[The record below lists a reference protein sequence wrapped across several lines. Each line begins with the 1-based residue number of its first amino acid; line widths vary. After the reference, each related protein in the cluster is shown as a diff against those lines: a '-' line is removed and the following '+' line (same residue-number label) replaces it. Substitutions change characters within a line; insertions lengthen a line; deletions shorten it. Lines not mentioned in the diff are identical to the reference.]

1 LKNELALARPQRAAA
16 GAALAI
22 TLVLAACGD
31 DGPTAPDDLPA
42 RPELVSP
49 APGAQLTTDTPLFTV
64 LNARGYDRGEAEYR
78 FSVGV
83 AATGTEI
90 AAATLPAGDGHTA
103 MRFDKP
109 LLRGA
114 TLSWRVT
121 ATRRGTD
128 AISSEPATFK
138 LPATS
143 CPRPPTPFAQRL
155 VDWWIPACS
164 LAVNFY
170 NDPEE
175 VLGSPDAAE
184 IAPNLY
190 RGMVSL
196 GTAGYVV
203 VDMEGCAADG
213 AGDDVRVYQTV
224 SQEPVTL
231 YAGSSPQ
238 GPWVLLEARKPCGA
252 RVPGVF
258 SRGCTFDLGRAG
270 LEEARYFKVEDGEL
284 YPCPGGSGSDGADID
299 AVEVLNFR

>member
-1 LKNELALARPQRAAA
+1 MAENAPARPDRAAA
-16 GAALAI
+16 KAALAVVLG
-22 TLVLAACGD
+22 LVACGG

-49 APGAQLTTDTPLFTV
+49 APGAQLATDTPVFTV
-64 LNARGYDRGEAEYR
+64 LNARGYDQGEAEYR
-78 FSVGV
+78 FRVSV
-83 AATGTEI
+83 AATGAEV
-90 AAATLPAGDGHTA
+90 AAATLPAGSGHTA
-103 MRFDKP
+103 MRFDTP
-109 LLRGA
+109 LLRGT

-121 ATRRGTD
+121 ATRRGAD
-128 AISSEPATFK
+128 AISSESATFR
-138 LPATS
+138 LPATQ
-143 CPRPPTPFAQRL
+143 CPRPPTPFAQRV

-164 LAVNFY
+164 LAANLY
-170 NDPEE
+170 NDPDE
-175 VLGSPDAAE
+175 VVGSPDAAE
-184 IAPNLY
+184 IAPDRY

-196 GTAGYVV
+196 GTGGYVV

-213 AGDDVRVYQTV
+213 PGDDVRVYQTV
-224 SQEPVTL
+224 STEPVTL
-231 YAGSSPQ
+231 YAGSSPE

-299 AVEVLNFR
+299 AVEVLSFK